1 MLWGWEN
8 TQSILHHST
17 LGSLRR
23 LSEDSW
29 TNVMNSQ
36 PEKNEEEKHPTT
48 HTYSALRNAKVP
60 TAHKDHI
67 NSNRNCFGLGEF
79 QKRLTQMLAI
89 SFKFRS
95 SIEILHCHPLLP
107 TYFFNLQMHPY
118 TSWSA
123 LGCSAL
129 CLPISPSRLVSGTAD
144 LVLPGGLLGKLVLI
158 GNSSLAMQDQ
168 EVRGAYAPPWLILG

>member
-1 MLWGWEN
+1 
-8 TQSILHHST
+8 
-17 LGSLRR
+17 
-23 LSEDSW
+23 
-29 TNVMNSQ
+29 MNSQ

-118 TSWSA
+118 TSWAA

-144 LVLPGGLLGKLVLI
+144 LALPGGLLGKLVLI
-158 GNSSLAMQDQ
+158 GNSSLAMQAQ
-168 EVRGAYAPPWLILG
+168 EVRGAYAPPCLMLG